1 MKILHIAYLEDNPF
15 NGVCVVVPQHIMAQ
29 QELGHEVAFYN
40 VCDGLKIGN
49 INCQIDN
56 IDGFGKPD
64 LVVFHECYRKAYLNL
79 GKKFVAEGIPYIVI
93 PHGELSN
100 EAQKKKHLKKVVANI
115 LLFNR
120 FTDNALA
127 IQCLSQREF
136 DTTDFGKKKIIATNG
151 MTIPDKRK
159 ENFNHD
165 RTRIVYI
172 GRLDAFH
179 KGLDLMVEACKTV
192 HDKMISSNTT
202 IDIYGPDILGRMAH
216 LEELV
221 KTADVGDVVKLHG
234 AVTGDEKKSILLDAD
249 LFIQTSRFEGMP
261 LGILEALSYG
271 LPCLVTRGTTL
282 GEKIEDGKCGLM
294 AETDSE
300 SIAGK
305 LMQIID
311 SKDSYNEMSVNAVKF
326 VDSNFSWSAVAKD
339 TVGQYSELLRSCK

>member
-1 MKILHIAYLEDNPF
+1 MRILHIAHLEDDPF
-15 NGVCVVVPQHIMAQ
+15 NGVCVVVPQHIKAQ

-40 VCDGLKIGN
+40 VCDGLKIDS
-49 INCQIDN
+49 INCQIENPED
-56 IDGFGKPD
+56 FAKPD
-64 LVVFHECYRKAYLNL
+64 IIVFHECYRKAYLKL
-79 GKKFVAEGIPYIVI
+79 GKRFVSEGIPYIVI

-100 EAQKKKHLKKVVANI
+100 DAQKKKHLKKVAANI
-115 LLFNR
+115 LLFNK
-120 FTDNALA
+120 FTNNALA

-136 DTTDFGKKKIIATNG
+136 ETTNFGRQKIVATNG
-151 MTIPDKRK
+151 VAIPENRK
-159 ENFNHD
+159 ERFNQD
-165 RTRIVYI
+165 KTRIVYV

-179 KGLDLMVEACKTV
+179 KGLDFMIEACKTA
-192 HDKMISSNTT
+192 HDKMIETNTT

-221 KTADVGDVVKLHG
+221 KTNAVGDVVKLHG
-234 AVTGDEKKSILLDAD
+234 AVTGEEKKAILLNAD

-282 GEKIEDGKCGLM
+282 GEKIEDGRCGVM
-294 AETDSE
+294 AETNTE
-300 SIAGK
+300 SVAAK
-305 LMQIID
+305 LIQMID

-339 TVGQYSELLRSCK
+339 TVRQYSELLGSGK